1 MQLCGTFDSY
11 DSFDCYDPFD
21 ELFQKP
27 MPSLIYCSFCKG
39 R

>member
-1 MQLCGTFDSY
+1 MQLHGPF
-11 DSFDCYDPFD
+11 DSFDLFDFFDLFD

-27 MPSLIYCSFCKG
+27 MPGLIYCSFCKG